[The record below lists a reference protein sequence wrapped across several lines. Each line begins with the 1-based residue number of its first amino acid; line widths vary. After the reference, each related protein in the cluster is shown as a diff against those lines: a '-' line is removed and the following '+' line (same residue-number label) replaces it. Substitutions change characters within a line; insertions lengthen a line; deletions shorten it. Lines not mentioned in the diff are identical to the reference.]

1 MKKRYILLLLI
12 FSVLVGGFQFDM
24 NSESTI
30 LFLDS
35 GNSTKYTFIDVLING
50 GMVLVVG
57 ILLFFVLKK
66 INNNENE
73 RKKGR

>member
-12 FSVLVGGFQFDM
+12 FSVLVGGFQFDV
-24 NSESTI
+24 NPESTI

-50 GMVLVVG
+50 VMVLVVG